1 MEAINLIVGGAS
13 EALVETTARKYALQ
27 VTTTFDI
34 PAAERNLFH
43 WTDCTVEDL
52 ERFSEENS
60 RRAAAGEPILD
71 QYQFFVS
78 DRAENFTRFA
88 KAILPKE
95 VKDTKQINI
104 EEY

>member
-1 MEAINLIVGGAS
+1 MRRRLNLKLCCGTWDLTRS
-13 EALVETTARKYALQ
+13 S
-27 VTTTFDI
+27 
-34 PAAERNLFH
+34 
-43 WTDCTVEDL
+43 EDL

-71 QYQFFVS
+71 PYQFFVS

>member
-1 MEAINLIVGGAS
+1 MGGFSCRTAASGRFGSLLCHVVAVMRGSYIN
-13 EALVETTARKYALQ
+13 EKQ
-27 VTTTFDI
+27 
-34 PAAERNLFH
+34 N
-43 WTDCTVEDL
+43 
-52 ERFSEENS
+52 FSEENS

-71 QYQFFVS
+71 PYQFFVS

>member
-1 MEAINLIVGGAS
+1 MLKAGFVWLLESKTIFKFYLIYLTDTLTISATGEVIPSCLQAIQSPRYLTRGTIYEG
-13 EALVETTARKYALQ
+13 K
-27 VTTTFDI
+27 
-34 PAAERNLFH
+34 
-43 WTDCTVEDL
+43 WTKQAKV
-52 ERFSEENS
+52 
-60 RRAAAGEPILD
+60 LD

-88 KAILPKE
+88 KAILPNE